1 MNCQL
6 FKPINTINLTSNIK
20 ILNIF
25 FKSCNF
31 SITKSNQNDTEYL
44 LSLRFVNYTT
54 ENGPNVNINNQ
65 GIYISANKIFKLT
78 KDFQIIDENKLIIP
92 PLLKE
97 ISKNINK
104 YNKNIIGTEDI
115 KIFNFNDTI
124 NIIGTCQDQFGNI
137 KSITG
142 EYIYHN
148 NEINNF
154 KYINVNFNKQQIEK
168 NWVYF
173 KNFNNELKIIYK
185 WYPLQICEIN
195 SAHLNVVRE
204 QNMPPFF
211 KNGRGSSC
219 GVKYNNQLWF
229 VVHFNINGNYSH
241 FFAVFDMNM
250 KLKKFSKN
258 FKFNGAKIE
267 FCIGLYIDD
276 NNNFLIPYS
285 INDTHSFLGIYNL
298 SMINSLPWR
307 FV

>member
-142 EYIYHN
+142 EYNYHN
-148 NEINNF
+148 NEINN
-154 KYINVNFNKQQIEK
+154 YLNKLTLI
-168 NWVYF
+168 
-173 KNFNNELKIIYK
+173 KI
-185 WYPLQICEIN
+185 
-195 SAHLNVVRE
+195 
-204 QNMPPFF
+204 
-211 KNGRGSSC
+211 
-219 GVKYNNQLWF
+219 
-229 VVHFNINGNYSH
+229 
-241 FFAVFDMNM
+241 
-250 KLKKFSKN
+250 
-258 FKFNGAKIE
+258 
-267 FCIGLYIDD
+267 
-276 NNNFLIPYS
+276 
-285 INDTHSFLGIYNL
+285 
-298 SMINSLPWR
+298 
-307 FV
+307 